1 MLKSTNIDN
10 HINYKVWQLQLL
22 EFPRLQFEEY
32 TEYTTNRRSLK
43 LSIDGEKLFG
53 SGGAVAIQPNCDPL

>member
-10 HINYKVWQLQLL
+10 HINYKVRQLQLL

-32 TEYTTNRRSLK
+32 TEYTTNRKSLK

-53 SGGAVAIQPNCDPL
+53 SVGAVAIQPNCDPL